1 MKSGIVCYT
10 ILNGRMLPMLM
21 RVILSALVISAFL
34 PIPGSAQEAVP
45 PLFAS
50 HETLE
55 LRIEANFDKIHK
67 ERKDKAKSYP
77 ATLRVEGPDGAEQ
90 ELGLKIKTRG
100 LFRLKR
106 STCKDPPLRLDFPK
120 TKLEGTIFEGQNKL
134 KLVTHC
140 RDNDSYEQNALEEYL
155 IYRTFNLLTDSSFR
169 VRLVRITYVDSR
181 GKDDDKVRYGFL
193 IEDEDVLAK
202 RLDGFIVKS
211 KQAHPS
217 LLSDED
223 AALVAVF
230 QYMIGNTDWGASQGK
245 NVTFLYIAA
254 ATRPIIV
261 PSDFDFSGFIH
272 APYASP
278 NPAFDLNSVTE
289 RRFMGVCRT
298 EEEFA
303 AAFALFYR
311 HKEAIYTLVRN
322 LAPLEKKDADQSL
335 TYLDTFYDAIDDPR
349 TVQEAF
355 LDTCLKP

>member
-21 RVILSALVISAFL
+21 RVILSALVVSAFL

-230 QYMIGNTDWGASQGK
+230 QYMIGNTDFSVVFFHNIKIVQTASGSY
-245 NVTFLYIAA
+245 L
-254 ATRPIIV
+254 PIPYDYDWAGLV
-261 PSDFDFSGFIH
+261 G
-272 APYASP
+272 APYAKP
-278 NPAFDLNSVTE
+278 NSRLGTRSVRDRVYMGYCRPAMD
-289 RRFMGVCRT
+289 
-298 EEEFA
+298 
-303 AAFALFYR
+303 FALIYQRFQQN
-311 HKEAIYTLVRN
+311 HEAILDLFANQEGLSEDNRKRAARYLGEFFETL
-322 LAPLEKKDADQSL
+322 E
-335 TYLDTFYDAIDDPR
+335 DPSKAAWKIVGR
-349 TVQEAF
+349 
-355 LDTCLKP
+355 CLSV